1 MKKKILITLSIILIL
16 CIGGFGFYVN
26 DYYHAQTDA
35 LEILKHQEVKQVNS
49 NLITLSPQKTSDV
62 GIIFYPGAKVENTAY
77 LPLLEQLERK
87 GYNCYLVNMPF
98 KMAIFNKNAANKIID
113 KYSNIKHWY
122 LCGHSMGGAMASSY
136 VSKNKDKVD
145 GLILLGSYIYGDVSA
160 QDTLTI
166 YGSLNTSVKKK
177 IDYKKNIV
185 VIQGGNHANF
195 GNYGYQKG
203 DAKATISRKS
213 QQNQTIK
220 TIDQFIKKRLN

>member
-1 MKKKILITLSIILIL
+1 
-16 CIGGFGFYVN
+16 
-26 DYYHAQTDA
+26 
-35 LEILKHQEVKQVNS
+35 
-49 NLITLSPQKTSDV
+49 
-62 GIIFYPGAKVENTAY
+62 
-77 LPLLEQLERK
+77 
-87 GYNCYLVNMPF
+87 
-98 KMAIFNKNAANKIID
+98 MAIFNKNAANKIID

-122 LCGHSMGGAMASSY
+122 LCGHSMSGIMASSY
-136 VSKNKDKVD
+136 VSKNKDKVA
-145 GLILLGSYIYGDVSA
+145 GLILLGSHIYGDVSA

-195 GNYGYQKG
+195 GNYGHQKG

-220 TIDQFIKKRLN
+220 AIDQFIKKRLN

>member
-1 MKKKILITLSIILIL
+1 MFITGPKTSHATGTVMITTNVGTKINCNTEGMIFFAS
-16 CIGGFGFYVN
+16 F
-26 DYYHAQTDA
+26 
-35 LEILKHQEVKQVNS
+35 S
-49 NLITLSPQKTSDV
+49 NLD
-62 GIIFYPGAKVENTAY
+62 A
-77 LPLLEQLERK
+77 
-87 GYNCYLVNMPF
+87 
-98 KMAIFNKNAANKIID
+98 KNAANKIID

-195 GNYGYQKG
+195 GNYGHQKG

-220 TIDQFIKKRLN
+220 AIDQFIKKRLN

>member
-1 MKKKILITLSIILIL
+1 M
-16 CIGGFGFYVN
+16 
-26 DYYHAQTDA
+26 
-35 LEILKHQEVKQVNS
+35 
-49 NLITLSPQKTSDV
+49 

-77 LPLLEQLERK
+77 LPLLEQLEKK

-98 KMAIFNKNAANKIID
+98 KMAIFNKNAANKIIEN
-113 KYSNIKHWY
+113 YPNIKHWY

-166 YGSLNTSVKKK
+166 YGSLNTSIKKK

-195 GNYGYQKG
+195 GNYGHQKG

-220 TIDQFIKKRLN
+220 AIDQFIKKRLN